1 MAVFAV
7 AGAQVMALRRQ
18 FSAAN
23 NNFFFFQREEFDYA
37 VGAVTRKIQQGVA
50 VDGSWLPE
58 LVSIGGFQYERGR
71 REFAEWSESIKTVVG
86 GGIEPLLQQA
96 WEKLPLS
103 VAERFGAA
111 LRSGLADLEFW
122 RMGRAYKQLQIS
134 FRETR
139 GSSII
144 EQMSTLAKLDQAPES
159 VAAALDEAAKEAP
172 LAAAET
178 AADGAHQH
186 TCVACGMTYEHEP
199 WQCEPPEDQYCP
211 MCAEAVAGPMPIW
224 IERWIGDRNAESPPP
239 PAEPGHATASTP
251 GSAAAAKMAPAPSD
265 TPAAGE
271 AAPQTV
277 SAQPAAE
284 ETSASASAT
293 NGDTLKWDNSL
304 PNPTKHGLAKVGGM
318 DELKAM
324 LYEDVVT
331 AMRDPEDL
339 KAYGLTI
346 PNGILLFGP
355 PGCGK
360 TFISRALAEEMDFY
374 FAEVFPSEIGS
385 TFIHGTTLKIR
396 ELFDTA
402 ADRAPSIVF
411 VDEFEGM
418 VPARREL
425 AAHQHQTA
433 EEVSEFLKQLE
444 TCAERQILLIA
455 ATNEPWKIDPAV
467 QRTGRLDKRIYVG
480 PPDAA
485 ARAAILRF
493 HLYGRRVRAIDI
505 DSLAK
510 SLDGYSAADLK
521 VLVDEAARLARKAR
535 ASISEDDLR
544 KAARERVPPSISAEE
559 EQRFLAFEQRGSDSG
574 PRRASRVLLPDDAA
588 PRAARRTLSA
598 AELLAELLRKKS

>member
-1 MAVFAV
+1 MTKP
-7 AGAQVMALRRQ
+7 RRQ
-18 FSAAN
+18 FAAGTTN
-23 NNFFFFQREEFDYA
+23 YFFFEREAFDYA
-37 VGAVTRKIQQGVA
+37 VGAVAGKLQQGVA
-50 VDGSWLPE
+50 ADATWLPE
-58 LVSIGGFQYERGR
+58 LISIGGFQYERGR
-71 REFAEWSESIKTVVG
+71 LEFTEWSESIKALVG
-86 GGIEPLLQQA
+86 NGVEPLLQRA
-96 WEKLPLS
+96 WEALPLS
-103 VAERFGAA
+103 VAERFGATINSN
-111 LRSGLADLEFW
+111 RADLEMW
-122 RMGRAYKQLQIS
+122 RIGRAYKQLQIS
-134 FRETR
+134 FRQSR

-144 EQMSTLAKLDQAPES
+144 EVMSNLAKLEEEDSPPAEQQAGDSEG
-159 VAAALDEAAKEAP
+159 
-172 LAAAET
+172 T
-178 AADGAHQH
+178 HQH
-186 TCVACGMTYEHEP
+186 SCAACGMPYGHEP
-199 WQCEPPEDQYCP
+199 WQCEPPDDQYCP
-211 MCAEAVAGPMPIW
+211 MCAESVAGPMPIW
-224 IERWIGDRNAESPPP
+224 IERWTADSETEPQVSQ
-239 PAEPGHATASTP
+239 PAEPKPATATAAGAAADATIPSTAS
-251 GSAAAAKMAPAPSD
+251 GAAATVVNTMADTETAAAAQKAPAP
-265 TPAAGE
+265 AAEGAKEASAE
-271 AAPQTV
+271 AAPGST
-277 SAQPAAE
+277 PA
-284 ETSASASAT
+284 TKSVD
-293 NGDTLKWDNSL
+293 NGIA
-304 PNPTKHGLAKVGGM
+304 NPTKHGLAKVGGM
-318 DELKAM
+318 DALKAM

-402 ADRAPSIVF
+402 ADQAPSIIF

-493 HLYGRRVRAIDI
+493 HLYGRRVNGLDV

-510 SLDGYSAADLK
+510 SLNGYSAADLK

-535 ASISEDDLR
+535 VPIGEDELR
-544 KAARERVPPSISAEE
+544 KAARERVPPSITAEDE
-559 EQRFLAFEQRGSDSG
+559 LRFETFEQRGTGTG
-574 PRRASRVLLPDDAA
+574 PRRASSLLLPENA
-588 PRAARRTLSA
+588 PARTAKRATP
-598 AELLAELLRKKS
+598 AEILADLLRRKS

>member
-1 MAVFAV
+1 MTKP
-7 AGAQVMALRRQ
+7 RRQ
-18 FSAAN
+18 FAAGTTN
-23 NNFFFFQREEFDYA
+23 YFFFEREEFDYA
-37 VGAVTRKIQQGVA
+37 VGAVAGKLQQGVA
-50 VDGSWLPE
+50 ADASWLPE

-71 REFAEWSESIKTVVG
+71 REFTEWSESINVLVG
-86 GGIEPLLQQA
+86 NGVEPLLRKA
-96 WEKLPLS
+96 WEALPFS

-111 LRSGLADLEFW
+111 IAGNRGELEMW
-122 RMGRAYKQLQIS
+122 RVGHAYKQLQIS
-134 FRETR
+134 FRQSL

-144 EQMSTLAKLDQAPES
+144 EVMSNLAKLEEEDSPPAAPPAGDSEG
-159 VAAALDEAAKEAP
+159 
-172 LAAAET
+172 T
-178 AADGAHQH
+178 HQH
-186 TCVACGMTYEHEP
+186 NCAACGMPYGHEP
-199 WQCEPPEDQYCP
+199 WQCEPPDDQYCP
-211 MCAEAVAGPMPIW
+211 MCSESVAGPMPIW
-224 IERWIGDRNAESPPP
+224 IERWTADSETDPQVSR
-239 PAEPGHATASTP
+239 PAEPKPATAPAASTAANASASTAGGAAASAVNSMADAGMAAAAQKAP
-251 GSAAAAKMAPAPSD
+251 APAAEGANEREASAAAAPAS
-265 TPAAGE
+265 TPAGKRVDAD
-271 AAPQTV
+271 
-277 SAQPAAE
+277 
-284 ETSASASAT
+284 
-293 NGDTLKWDNSL
+293 NGIA
-304 PNPTKHGLAKVGGM
+304 NPTKHGLAKVGGM
-318 DELKAM
+318 DALKAM

-396 ELFDTA
+396 EMFDTA
-402 ADRAPSIVF
+402 ADRAPSIIF

-480 PPDAA
+480 PPDAE

-493 HLYGRRVRAIDI
+493 HLYGRRVNCLDV

-510 SLDGYSAADLK
+510 SLNGYSAADLK

-535 ASISEDDLR
+535 APIGEDDLR
-544 KAARERVPPSISAEE
+544 KAARERVPPSITAEDE
-559 EQRFLAFEQRGSDSG
+559 LRFETFEQRGTGTG
-574 PRRASRVLLPDDAA
+574 PRRASSLLLPENA
-588 PRAARRTLSA
+588 PARTARRATP
-598 AELLAELLRKKS
+598 AEILADLLRRKS

>member
-1 MAVFAV
+1 MAKP
-7 AGAQVMALRRQ
+7 RRQ
-18 FSAAN
+18 FAAGTTN
-23 NNFFFFQREEFDYA
+23 YFFFEREEFDYA
-37 VGAVTRKIQQGVA
+37 AGAVTRKIGEGVA

-58 LVSIGGFQYERGR
+58 IVSLGGFQYERGR
-71 REFAEWSESIKTVVG
+71 REFTEWAESIKAVVG
-86 GGIEPLLQQA
+86 PAVEPLLPEA
-96 WEKLPLS
+96 WRVLPLS
-103 VAERFGAA
+103 IAERFGAA
-111 LRSGLADLEFW
+111 INSGRADLEMW
-122 RMGRAYKQLQIS
+122 RVGRAYKQLQIS
-134 FRETR
+134 FRQSR
-139 GSSII
+139 GNSIVEMMSSLARLEEIPEPAEEPAEAG
-144 EQMSTLAKLDQAPES
+144 EQS
-159 VAAALDEAAKEAP
+159 
-172 LAAAET
+172 
-178 AADGAHQH
+178 ADAMHKH
-186 TCVACGMTYEHEP
+186 ACIACGMTYVHEP
-199 WQCEPPEDQYCP
+199 WQCEPPDDQYCP
-211 MCAEAVAGPMPIW
+211 MCAENVAGPMPIW
-224 IERWIGDRNAESPPP
+224 TQRWSDDREEEAAEGA
-239 PAEPGHATASTP
+239 AEETKQATALAATATATGTKTIPNMGEAAASP
-251 GSAAAAKMAPAPSD
+251 ENPMANPESGAAAKMAPASS
-265 TPAAGE
+265 PAGEKE
-271 AAPQTV
+271 AAPNQ
-277 SAQPAAE
+277 SGQPAFTPGTE
-284 ETSASASAT
+284 KVETD
-293 NGDTLKWDNSL
+293 NGI
-304 PNPTKHGLAKVGGM
+304 PNPTKKGLARVGGM

-402 ADRAPSIVF
+402 ADQAPSIIF

-485 ARAAILRF
+485 ARAAIMRF
-493 HLYGRRVRAIDI
+493 HLYGRRVNCIDVE
-505 DSLAK
+505 SLAK
-510 SLDGYSAADLK
+510 SLNGYSAADLK
-521 VLVDEAARLARKAR
+521 VLVDEAARLARKSR
-535 ASISEDDLR
+535 APISEDDLR
-544 KAARERVPPSISAEE
+544 KAARERVPPSITAQD
-559 EQRFLAFEQRGSDSG
+559 EQRFLAFEQRGTGTG
-574 PRRASRVLLPDDAA
+574 PRRASSLVLPEDSPA
-588 PRAARRTLSA
+588 RTARRA
-598 AELLAELLRKKS
+598 PNPAEILADLLRRKS